1 MQEQDIISLIK
12 AHTAFRTGMGF
23 DVHRLVKERPLI
35 IGGVNIPY
43 EYGLLGHSDADVL
56 VHAVM
61 DALLGAAKLADIGV
75 HFPDSDPRWKG
86 ADSLKLARAVAGLV
100 KEKGFE
106 IVNVDSI
113 IIAQRPKMSPYFAQM
128 AANIAEAL
136 GTEAEAVSVKATT
149 TEKLGFC
156 GAGEGIAASA
166 SVLLR
171 KAP

>member
-12 AHTAFRTGMGF
+12 AHTAFRTGTGF
-23 DVHRLVKERPLI
+23 DVHRLVKDRPLI
-35 IGGVNIPY
+35 IGGVAIPH
-43 EYGLLGHSDADVL
+43 ELGLLGHSDADVL

-86 ADSLKLARAVAGLV
+86 ADSLKLARAVSGLV
-100 KEKGFE
+100 KGKGFE
-106 IVNVDSI
+106 IINVDSL
-113 IIAQRPKMSPYFAQM
+113 IIAQRPKMSPYFNRM

-136 GTEAEAVSVKATT
+136 EIDAEDVSVKATT

-171 KAP
+171 KKP